1 MRIYNAK
8 NSQVDLPIAGNT
20 RVTIP
25 AHSVSKDVMPS
36 DEFLTMI
43 AQTFEAHELA
53 LIVAGPYEINM
64 CAKNPAC
71 TPLIVQSLD
80 EAIER
85 FNGPKPG
92 VETVEK
98 EYAEIA
104 DEKLKP
110 VEETVEEEPAQFHE
124 EKIEEEVSEVVDA
137 EPAPE
142 SVEEDEEEV
151 EATVVPEEEAPA
163 VKPNKKNKKGKK
175 H

>member
-104 DEKLKP
+104 DEKSEP
-110 VEETVEEEPAQFHE
+110 VEET
-124 EKIEEEVSEVVDA
+124 A
-137 EPAPE
+137 E
-142 SVEEDEEEV
+142 
-151 EATVVPEEEAPA
+151 
-163 VKPNKKNKKGKK
+163 
-175 H
+175 

>member
-104 DEKLKP
+104 DEKSEP
-110 VEETVEEEPAQFHE
+110 VEETAEEEPAQFQE
-124 EKIEEEVSEVVDA
+124 EKIEEEVSEIVDA

-142 SVEEDEEEV
+142 SVEV
-151 EATVVPEEEAPA
+151 AEEEAGA
-163 VKPNKKNKKGKK
+163 A
-175 H
+175 

>member
-104 DEKLKP
+104 DEKSEP
-110 VEETVEEEPAQFHE
+110 VEETAEEEPAQFQE

-137 EPAPE
+137 ESASE
-142 SVEEDEEEV
+142 SVEVAEEEV
-151 EATVVPEEEAPA
+151 EAPA

>member
-104 DEKLKP
+104 DEKSEP
-110 VEETVEEEPAQFHE
+110 VEETAEEEPAQFQE

-142 SVEEDEEEV
+142 SVEVDEEKV
-151 EATVVPEEEAPA
+151 EAAVVPEEEAPA
-163 VKPNKKNKKGKK
+163 VKSNKKNKKGKK

>member
-104 DEKLKP
+104 DEKSEP
-110 VEETVEEEPAQFHE
+110 VEETAEEEPAQFQE

-142 SVEEDEEEV
+142 SVEVAEEEV
-151 EATVVPEEEAPA
+151 EAPA

>member
-104 DEKLKP
+104 DEKSEP
-110 VEETVEEEPAQFHE
+110 VEETVEEEPAQFQE
-124 EKIEEEVSEVVDA
+124 EKIEEEISEAVDA
-137 EPAPE
+137 EPAHE
-142 SVEEDEEEV
+142 SVV
-151 EATVVPEEEAPA
+151 VAEAEEAPA

>member
-110 VEETVEEEPAQFHE
+110 VEETVEEEYGGSCQCQVQP
-124 EKIEEEVSEVVDA
+124 
-137 EPAPE
+137 
-142 SVEEDEEEV
+142 
-151 EATVVPEEEAPA
+151 
-163 VKPNKKNKKGKK
+163 
-175 H
+175 

>member
-104 DEKLKP
+104 DEKSEP
-110 VEETVEEEPAQFHE
+110 VEETAEEEPAQFQE

-142 SVEEDEEEV
+142 SVEVAEEEV
-151 EATVVPEEEAPA
+151 EATVVPEEEAPV

>member
-104 DEKLKP
+104 DEKSEP
-110 VEETVEEEPAQFHE
+110 VEETAEEEPAQFQE

-137 EPAPE
+137 ESASE
-142 SVEEDEEEV
+142 SVEIAEEEF
-151 EATVVPEEEAPA
+151 EAPA

>member
-1 MRIYNAK
+1 MKLINQKKIMRIYNAK

-104 DEKLKP
+104 DEKSEP
-110 VEETVEEEPAQFHE
+110 VEETVEEPAQFQE
-124 EKIEEEVSEVVDA
+124 EKIEEEVEAAVV
-137 EPAPE
+137 
-142 SVEEDEEEV
+142 S
-151 EATVVPEEEAPA
+151 EEEAPA

>member
-104 DEKLKP
+104 DEKSEP
-110 VEETVEEEPAQFHE
+110 VEETAEEEPAQFQE
-124 EKIEEEVSEVVDA
+124 ETLEEEVSEVVEA
-137 EPAPE
+137 ESASE
-142 SVEEDEEEV
+142 SVEIAEEEV
-151 EATVVPEEEAPA
+151 EAPA

>member
-104 DEKLKP
+104 DEKSEP
-110 VEETVEEEPAQFHE
+110 VEETAEEEPAQFQE

-142 SVEEDEEEV
+142 SVEEDEEE
-151 EATVVPEEEAPA
+151 AEAPA